1 MPSLHARGEM
11 YSIEYV
17 VPAEVRDPW
26 RGGGGGGSR
35 NFSLRCVRASAD
47 EGRKTSVW
55 SMEGG
60 MASTGRLA
68 VSPKFLGV
76 VVSAVIPR
84 GRWNHS
90 FGAGEYSGLDERDG
104 RLCSLGG
111 RRRR

>member
-35 NFSLRCVRASAD
+35 NFSLRCVRASAE
-47 EGRKTSVW
+47 EGRKNSVW

-60 MASTGRLA
+60 MTSTGRLA
-68 VSPKFLGV
+68 VSSDSK
-76 VVSAVIPR
+76 IP
-84 GRWNHS
+84 
-90 FGAGEYSGLDERDG
+90 
-104 RLCSLGG
+104 GG
-111 RRRR
+111 RSECCYSAGPVES